1 MALAEKTGRVGWLAG
16 WSLVAGLVGLL
27 AWWGD
32 GPGGMGGRVGWRAR
46 SGGEQRG
53 GGGGPGGRRGV
64 DFGVKNVLG

>member
-1 MALAEKTGRVGWLAG
+1 MAGRV
-16 WSLVAGLVGLL
+16 VADLVGLL

-32 GPGGMGGRVGWRAR
+32 WPGGMGGRVGWLAR
-46 SGGEQRG
+46 SGGGQRG